1 MYPGPGERFA
11 LKAWCRLLDDF
22 AAAQKDNSAGRRRA
36 GELKKLARVSR
47 RLTSVSSVKGRGNA
61 TYPVPK
67 ACYLCI
73 AAADDLLDEYGVD
86 ELTFNDYFRLT
97 RAGKVTV
104 INKRKLFRD
113 HLELSTKFR
122 GWLCRFCNT
131 CKMPLLDARTTTE
144 YKLYQG
150 RLYVNC
156 TTFPSP

>member
-1 MYPGPGERFA
+1 MATAPVLSAPRGTTSCHGVGAHPSPALRPVSADLRGPRTVS
-11 LKAWCRLLDDF
+11 LL
-22 AAAQKDNSAGRRRA
+22 Q
-36 GELKKLARVSR
+36 V
-47 RLTSVSSVKGRGNA
+47 A
-61 TYPVPK
+61 TAVREPRPPIDK
-67 ACYLCI
+67 
-73 AAADDLLDEYGVD
+73 YGVE
-86 ELTFNDYFRLT
+86 ELTFNNYFRLT

-122 GWLCRFCNT
+122 GWLCNFCNVG
-131 CKMPLLDARTTTE
+131 KIPLLDARTTAE

>member
-1 MYPGPGERFA
+1 MYPGPGESFS
-11 LKAWCRLLDDF
+11 LNAWCRLLDDF

-47 RLTSVSSVKGRGNA
+47 ELRATSSNVGKGNA
-61 TYPVPK
+61 TYPAPK
-67 ACYLCI
+67 VCPLCV
-73 AAADDLLDEYGVD
+73 ATADELLDKYGVD

-104 INKRKLFRD
+104 INKRKLHRD
-113 HLELSTKFR
+113 HLELSTLFR
-122 GWLCRFCNT
+122 GWLCSFCNVN
-131 CKMPLLDARTTTE
+131 KIPLLDARTTAE

-156 TTFPSP
+156 TTFPSS